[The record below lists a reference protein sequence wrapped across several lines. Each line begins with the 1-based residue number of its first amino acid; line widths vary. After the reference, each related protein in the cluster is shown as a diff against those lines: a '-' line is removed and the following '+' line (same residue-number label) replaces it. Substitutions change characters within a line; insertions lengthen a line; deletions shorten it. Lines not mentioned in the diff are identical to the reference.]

1 MTGEATF
8 FGVSL
13 SPSPV
18 PLGRTPLP
26 EGPWD
31 LWAPRTCRAVPPRSP
46 WLRLGVGTHKK
57 SGSTSTHYSGHQDP
71 RLALDSGRPHRHSD
85 LTVYKALPPL
95 QPPLS
100 PRGLPSPLPGSLFFS
115 LWIFIPFGSCHP
127 VPPPI
132 PRPLPRSLSPLLWVC
147 GPFSLP
153 ACPPFSVDLPHLPI
167 TGHGPSLRVCDV
179 LLATS
184 LKTKV
189 LLSWGRGWAPGGS
202 ESAASPRW
210 EGPRCEGG
218 DLAVPKHPERKLSLG
233 QYFLLLQ

>member
-1 MTGEATF
+1 MQ
-8 FGVSL
+8 SL
-13 SPSPV
+13 PGLHGSGWGWGPTRNPDLLPPTTLGTRTPGWLWTVADLIDTLTSPSIKHCH
-18 PLGRTPLP
+18 LCSHLC
-26 EGPWD
+26 
-31 LWAPRTCRAVPPRSP
+31 PRGGS
-46 WLRLGVGTHKK
+46 RLL
-57 SGSTSTHYSGHQDP
+57 S
-71 RLALDSGRPHRHSD
+71 LALCSF
-85 LTVYKALPPL
+85 
-95 QPPLS
+95 LS
-100 PRGLPSPLPGSLFFS
+100 GSLFP
-115 LWIFIPFGSCHP
+115 LGLVIPS
-127 VPPPI
+127 PPPI

>member
-127 VPPPI
+127 VPPP
-132 PRPLPRSLSPLLWVC
+132 PSPAPFPGLCPLSSGFV
-147 GPFSLP
+147 
-153 ACPPFSVDLPHLPI
+153 A
-167 TGHGPSLRVCDV
+167 PSLCLPVPLS
-179 LLATS
+179 LLICPTFPS
-184 LKTKV
+184 LV
-189 LLSWGRGWAPGGS
+189 MALLS
-202 ESAASPRW
+202 ESAMCSWQP
-210 EGPRCEGG
+210 
-218 DLAVPKHPERKLSLG
+218 V
-233 QYFLLLQ
+233 